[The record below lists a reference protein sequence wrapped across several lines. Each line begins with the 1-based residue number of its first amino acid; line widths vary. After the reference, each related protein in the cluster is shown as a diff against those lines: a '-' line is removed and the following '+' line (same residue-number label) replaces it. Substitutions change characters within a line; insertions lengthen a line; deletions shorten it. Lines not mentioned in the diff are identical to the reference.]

1 MNIYCISQ
9 RVNDDYDSYDSAVV
23 CAKDEDQAR
32 NMHPNG
38 APERLKDMTY
48 FGRSWVK
55 DPASVSVRLIGKA
68 AHTEKAGVICASFN
82 AG

>member
-9 RVNDDYDSYDSAVV
+9 SENEDYDTYDSAVV
-23 CAKDEDQAR
+23 CAKDAEQAA

-38 APERLKDMTY
+38 SGQPLKDA
-48 FGRSWVK
+48 GSRCGWAS

-68 AHTEKAGVICASFN
+68 NHKTKAGVICASFN

>member
-9 RVNDDYDSYDSAVV
+9 DEQTGYDTYDSAVV

-32 NMHPNG
+32 NMHPNDFG
-38 APERLKDMTY
+38 EPLKDGSGT
-48 FGRSWVK
+48 WAK
-55 DPASVSVRLIGKA
+55 EPASVSVRLIGKA